1 LRERLKF
8 SGVPMVDTEAFR
20 EFKQA
25 LDRMRDSDAEHALP
39 HIQRAVELEAQNP
52 FYISYL
58 GVVLA
63 RAEQKWGEAV
73 ENCRTALKM
82 KRDQPQLY
90 LNLAEVY
97 VVAGRRDDAVE
108 TLMRGL
114 KYANRDVRM
123 KVMLGKLV
131 RRRSPVIPFLERQH
145 FLNRQL
151 GLLRHRTMNALGQA

>member
-1 LRERLKF
+1 
-8 SGVPMVDTEAFR
+8 MVDTEAFR

-25 LDRMRDSDAEHALP
+25 LDRMRDADAEHALP
-39 HIQRAVELEAQNP
+39 HIRRAVELEAQNP

-63 RAEQKWGEAV
+63 RAEQKWAEAE

-97 VVAGRRDDAVE
+97 VFAGRRDDAVE

-114 KYANRDVRM
+114 KYANRDIRL

-151 GLLRHRTMNALGQA
+151 GLLRHRTMNAFGQA

>member
-1 LRERLKF
+1 
-8 SGVPMVDTEAFR
+8 MVDTEAFR

-39 HIQRAVELEAQNP
+39 HIRRAVELEAQNP

-108 TLMRGL
+108 TLKRGL

>member
-1 LRERLKF
+1 
-8 SGVPMVDTEAFR
+8 MVDTEAFR

-39 HIQRAVELEAQNP
+39 HIRRAVELEALNP

-63 RAEQKWGEAV
+63 RAEQKWGEAE

-97 VVAGRRDDAVE
+97 VFAGRRDDAVE

-114 KYANRDVRM
+114 KYANRDIRL

>member
-1 LRERLKF
+1 
-8 SGVPMVDTEAFR
+8 MVDTEAFR

-25 LDRMRDSDAEHALP
+25 LDRMRDSDAERALP
-39 HIQRAVELEAQNP
+39 HIRRAVELEGQNP

-63 RAEQKWGEAV
+63 RAEQKWAEA
-73 ENCRTALKM
+73 EELCGTALKM

-97 VVAGRRDDAVE
+97 VVADRRDAAVE
-108 TLMRGL
+108 TLIRGI
-114 KYANRDVRM
+114 KFANRDVRL

-131 RRRSPVIPFLERQH
+131 TRRPPVIPFLERHH

-151 GLLRHRTMNALGQA
+151 GLVRHRAMEVLRSP

>member
-1 LRERLKF
+1 
-8 SGVPMVDTEAFR
+8 MVDTQAFR

-39 HIQRAVELEAQNP
+39 HIRRAVELEAQNP

-114 KYANRDVRM
+114 KYANRDVRL

>member
-1 LRERLKF
+1 
-8 SGVPMVDTEAFR
+8 MVDTEAFR

-39 HIQRAVELEAQNP
+39 HIRRAVELEAQNP

-63 RAEQKWGEAV
+63 RAEQKWGEAE

-108 TLMRGL
+108 TLKRGL
-114 KYANRDVRM
+114 KYANRDIRL

-151 GLLRHRTMNALGQA
+151 GLLRHRTMNALGQV

>member
-1 LRERLKF
+1 
-8 SGVPMVDTEAFR
+8 MVDTEAFR

-39 HIQRAVELEAQNP
+39 HIRRAVELEAQNP

-63 RAEQKWGEAV
+63 RAEQKWGEA
-73 ENCRTALKM
+73 EELCGTALKM

-108 TLMRGL
+108 TLMRGM
-114 KYANRDVRM
+114 KYANRDLRL

>member
-1 LRERLKF
+1 
-8 SGVPMVDTEAFR
+8 MVDTEAFR

-39 HIQRAVELEAQNP
+39 HIRRAVELEALNP

-58 GVVLA
+58 GVVL
-63 RAEQKWGEAV
+63 V
-73 ENCRTALKM
+73 KM

-114 KYANRDVRM
+114 KYANRDLRL
-123 KVMLGKLV
+123 KLMLGKLV